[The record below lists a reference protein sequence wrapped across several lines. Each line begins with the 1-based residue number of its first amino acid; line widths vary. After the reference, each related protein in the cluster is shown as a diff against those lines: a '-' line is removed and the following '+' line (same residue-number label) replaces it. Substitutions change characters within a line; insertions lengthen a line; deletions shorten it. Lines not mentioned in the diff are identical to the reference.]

1 VNERRRR
8 GRPPLRDDEALRSF
22 VTVAVPVPVHD
33 RLIEVARMNRVS
45 VPEFIR
51 DLIISKLRNSQTQ
64 TSPLR

>member
-1 VNERRRR
+1 
-8 GRPPLRDDEALRSF
+8 LRSF

-33 RLIEVARMNRVS
+33 RLIEVARLNRVS

-51 DLIISKLRNSQTQ
+51 DLIISKLRNSQTE